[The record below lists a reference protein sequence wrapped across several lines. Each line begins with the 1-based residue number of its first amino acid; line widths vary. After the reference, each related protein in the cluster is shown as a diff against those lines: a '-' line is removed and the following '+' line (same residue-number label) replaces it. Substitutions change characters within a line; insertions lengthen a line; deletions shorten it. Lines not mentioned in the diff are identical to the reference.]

1 MTTCA
6 GCGEQIG
13 DDDWACGSCGA
24 PVAKSAP
31 AADPYGY
38 EDTSYAAPAP
48 AAARGGLS
56 GTTLAVLVV
65 AAVAVVAIIGVWFFL
80 LRGGG
85 GAQFIGT
92 WTATDGSAG
101 GLVIVKNGSDFEI
114 SILGADQQRVGP
126 LKGELH
132 GDELEIRLESAG
144 GDDAEQAA
152 VAVVKAMFEALV
164 EDFELLL
171 THRSSD
177 DRLLLDVA
185 GEPVAGM
192 QPVPT
197 TEYVRATT
205 P

>member
-6 GCGEQIG
+6 GCGEQIR

-24 PVAKSAP
+24 PVAKGAP
-31 AADPYGY
+31 PADPYGY
-38 EDTSYAAPAP
+38 GDTSYAAPAP
-48 AAARGGLS
+48 TAARGGLS
-56 GTTLAVLVV
+56 STTLTVLVV
-65 AAVAVVAIIGVWFFL
+65 AIVAVAVIIGVWFFV
-80 LRGGG
+80 LRDSGGT
-85 GAQFIGT
+85 QFIGT
-92 WTATDGSAG
+92 WTATDGTTD
-101 GLVIVKNGSDFEI
+101 GLVIAKSEGEFQI

-132 GDELEIRLESAG
+132 GDELEIKLESAN
-144 GDDAEQAA
+144 DDEAEAAA

-192 QPVPT
+192 RPVPT
-197 TEYVRATT
+197 TEYVRAAT